1 MAAAPRSRWRREAA
15 APFPRSRLKM
25 AARGGGGVA
34 RRGSRVMAAPEE
46 PSGGRAGEEPGRE
59 AAGLSGGRCGE
70 GTAAATAVMFRC
82 GEVRCGGAAPRPPSA
97 GVTAAGAGMG
107 ATGLPSG
114 AGAGPRGEGAA
125 LGAGLSTR
133 SSGVALL

>member
-1 MAAAPRSRWRREAA
+1 
-15 APFPRSRLKM
+15 
-25 AARGGGGVA
+25 
-34 RRGSRVMAAPEE
+34 MAAPEE

-82 GEVRCGGAAPRPPSA
+82 GEVRCGGATPRPPSA
-97 GVTAAGAGMG
+97 GIIAAGAGMG

-125 LGAGLSTR
+125 RGAGLSTR